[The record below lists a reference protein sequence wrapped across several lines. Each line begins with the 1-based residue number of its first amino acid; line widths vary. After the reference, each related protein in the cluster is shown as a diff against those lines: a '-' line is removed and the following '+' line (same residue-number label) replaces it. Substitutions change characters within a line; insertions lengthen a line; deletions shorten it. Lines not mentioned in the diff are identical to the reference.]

1 MNRVI
6 KFRGR
11 TISGMWVYG
20 NLSVLPKKVRNVD
33 AGSYISNRGGMPFA
47 YDVVPKTVGQHIGYS
62 DLNDVDIYDGDILRD
77 EYDRT
82 LLVVWRNGGFCFKA
96 LMKTNFIYANDI
108 DEWFYSGC
116 KFPAIIGNIYDGG
129 ESEAVEEQS

>member
-11 TISGMWVYG
+11 TISGKWVYG
-20 NLSVLPKKVRNVD
+20 NLSVLPKNVRNVD

-47 YDVVPKTVGQHIGYS
+47 YDVGSKTVGQYIGYS

-82 LLVVWRNGGFCFKA
+82 LLVVWRSGGFCFKA
-96 LMKTNFIYANDI
+96 LSETNFKYAHDI
-108 DEWFYSGC
+108 SQWFDSDC
-116 KFPAIIGNIYDGG
+116 QLLIIIGNIYD
-129 ESEAVEEQS
+129 EKELEAVDD